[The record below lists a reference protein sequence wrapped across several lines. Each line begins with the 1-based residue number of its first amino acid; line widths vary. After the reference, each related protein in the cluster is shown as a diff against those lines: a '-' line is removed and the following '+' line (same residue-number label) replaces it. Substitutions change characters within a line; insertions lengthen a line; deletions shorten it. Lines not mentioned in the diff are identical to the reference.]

1 MNERD
6 NATFS
11 PAAYLA
17 SAGIGRRI
25 IKLSPRQTLFSQGNP
40 ADSVFYL
47 QKGQLKL
54 SVVSQNG
61 KEATIT
67 LLSAGAFVG
76 EEALAQANGS
86 RTATAVAFSECAVL
100 RIVRGEMVRV
110 MQTEPSFAEFFI
122 KFLLFK
128 GMRTQADLV
137 DHLFNSSEKR
147 LARTLLMMAKFGK
160 VGEPD
165 PYVPPITQ
173 EALAEMVGTTR
184 SRVSFFMNRF
194 RDMGFIDYEGCNC
207 HIQVRRSLRNVV
219 LLDEPATKQSQ
230 KQPIMMPAR
239 YPEPA
244 QFPRTVSQ
252 YTPRAN
258 SLGLYR
264 QAAQNGTA

>member
-6 NATFS
+6 NAPFS
-11 PAAYLA
+11 PTAYLA

-25 IKLSPRQTLFSQGNP
+25 VKLSPRQTLFSQGNP

-76 EEALAQANGS
+76 EEALAQENGS
-86 RTATAVAFSECAVL
+86 RTATAVAFNECVAL
-100 RIVRGEMVRV
+100 RIVRSELVRV
-110 MQTEPSFAEFFI
+110 MQAEPSFADLFVR
-122 KFLLFK
+122 FLLFK
-128 GMRTQADLV
+128 GMRTQANLV
-137 DHLFNSSEKR
+137 DHLLNSSEKR
-147 LARTLLMMAKFGK
+147 LARTLLTMVKFGK
-160 VGEPD
+160 AGEPD
-165 PYVPPITQ
+165 PYIPPITQ

-184 SRVSFFMNRF
+184 SRVSYFMNRF

-219 LLDEPATKQSQ
+219 LPDEPTQQPQ

-239 YPEPA
+239 YSEPA
-244 QFPRTVSQ
+244 QFPRAVSQ
-252 YTPRAN
+252 YTPRAGA
-258 SLGLYR
+258 LGLYR
-264 QAAQNGTA
+264 QAAQNETAC